1 MFHFL
6 SCFNL
11 KESTSVEEFESS
23 LRALHAH
30 LHEIDLLQ
38 ETGPI
43 GRRVRH
49 PVMDT
54 DEERDYEYYFVM
66 SFRDRAQCDASVEYI
81 QAHKEPGLGIHDAV
95 NNKIADA
102 VFICWEDV

>member
-11 KESTSVEEFESS
+11 KDDTSLDEFRS
-23 LRALHAH
+23 ALHVLHGH
-30 LHEIDLLQ
+30 LKDLDLLE

-54 DEERDYEYYFVM
+54 DEERDYEYYVVM
-66 SFRDRAQCDASVEYI
+66 SYRDQAQCDASVEYI
-81 QAHKEPGLGIHDAV
+81 QGHKEPGLGIHDAV
-95 NNKIADA
+95 NQKIADA
-102 VFICWEDV
+102 VFVCWEDV